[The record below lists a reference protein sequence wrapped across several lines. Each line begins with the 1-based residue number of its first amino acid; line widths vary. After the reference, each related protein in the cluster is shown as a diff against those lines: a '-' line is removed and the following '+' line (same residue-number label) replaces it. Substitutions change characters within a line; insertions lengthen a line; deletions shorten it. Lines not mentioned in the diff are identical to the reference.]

1 MTKQGQRAALLVGRT
16 EQEVDALFP
25 QVAPLLYVLASCGL
39 PDVQATLETFP
50 ATEVIVSTVP
60 LDEPPRPTF
69 VWQGEQAN
77 AGALQVFLEALEA
90 ETTVEE
96 KEEGGE
102 EVPVPPAASLFG
114 AEAVVVPT
122 VRIGF
127 YGARGGVGVT
137 MAAVHMAQALARH
150 GYRVLLADPTLRF
163 DSWIYAGVVPPDCRA
178 VEGGERAQTPNGR
191 ITLLAGEPDE
201 ADLRGFDAL
210 VVDGGRRYS
219 WRILVTWQ
227 RLEQRLE
234 VEAIEAMIRQWQEV
248 A

>member
-1 MTKQGQRAALLVGRT
+1 MREEGKRAALLVGRT
-16 EQEVDALFP
+16 EQEADVLFP
-25 QVAPLLYVLASCGL
+25 QVAPLLYVVAACGL
-39 PDVQATLETFP
+39 PDVQATLGAFP
-50 ATEVIVSTVP
+50 GVEVIVSTVP
-60 LDEPPRPTF
+60 LDDPPRPAF

-77 AGALQVFLEALEA
+77 AGALQAFLEALEA
-90 ETTVEE
+90 ETAVEE

-102 EVPVPPAASLFG
+102 ESPAPPAASLFG

-127 YGARGGVGVT
+127 CGARGGVGVT
-137 MAAVHMAQALARH
+137 MAAVHTAQALARR
-150 GYRVLLADPTLRF
+150 GYRVLLADPTARF
-163 DSWIYAGVVPPDCRA
+163 DSWIYAGVEPPDCRT
-178 VEGGERAQTPNGR
+178 VKGGERAQTPDGR

-201 ADLRGFDAL
+201 ADLQGFDAL
-210 VVDGGRRYS
+210 VVDGGRRCN